1 MLQVTILLY
10 VLSLYFLIQ
19 GMRQSSADKKNL
31 AMTLFLAAL
40 GSTMITY
47 FALSAI

>member
-10 VLSLYFLIQ
+10 ALALYFLVQ
-19 GMRQSSADKKNL
+19 GVRQSSVGKKNL
-31 AMTLFLAAL
+31 AMTFFFAAL

-47 FALSAI
+47 FALSAL